1 MVIVR
6 YQDLANLSF
15 TLLMSPLHELDKGQI
30 YNFGPSN
37 NFNSKSTKHHLNNAL
52 EFFLCL
58 VRNFFLS
65 FFFFSSF
72 SDFLFFLLFRKFFS
86 FENISDKNTFFFRHI
101 IYGKE
106 WCSPHT
112 STPPHTCSLTS
123 QHSFIENSLPSL
135 DNKVKIIYTKL
146 RNSV

>member
-1 MVIVR
+1 MIVR

-65 FFFFSSF
+65 FFFFIFFRFSF
-72 SDFLFFLLFRKFFS
+72 FFLLFRKFFS
-86 FENISDKNTFFFRHI
+86 FENISDKNTSEPFFFSAHYLWKRMVFT
-101 IYGKE
+101 
-106 WCSPHT
+106 PHFN
-112 STPPHTCSLTS
+112 STPHLFFNITAQLHRKFFAKSW
-123 QHSFIENSLPSL
+123 QQGE
-135 DNKVKIIYTKL
+135 
-146 RNSV
+146 R